1 MVFISPTNKPITIS
15 YKLQFEMTNNTVE
28 YEALILGMKV
38 VKDLGVDEITTFG
51 DSELVVQ

>member
-1 MVFISPTNKPITIS
+1 
-15 YKLQFEMTNNTVE
+15 MTNNTVE